1 MATAR
6 AEDTVA
12 MLRSSREEERTL
24 RSALDVSTDVLVIG
38 GGPAGAWAAV
48 AAAEV
53 ARVILVD
60 KGYLGTSGA
69 TAPSNTGTWFVP
81 PGEGRRG
88 AIEQRQPRTGG
99 LADPRWVE
107 RTLDTAWD
115 KLHCLAAWGYP
126 FPDDDEGQ
134 PYLANLRG
142 PDYMHFMRRRVLGA
156 GVTVLDHH
164 PALELLGDG
173 EAVAGAAG
181 IDRQRNRSWL
191 VRAGAVVL
199 ATGGCAF
206 GERILGSATLTGD
219 GYLMA
224 AEAGAVLSGMEFSAQ
239 YAFTPK
245 PSALNKGLPFR
256 WASFTRQDG
265 TPISTAGRDRH
276 AAVAE
281 ALLEGPVFARYDQVS
296 HELQRWLRQGQ
307 PNCFLPFD
315 RNGVDPFAERWPV
328 TLRCEGT
335 VRGVGGIR
343 LLDDDCATGVP
354 GLYAA
359 GDAASRERVTGAIS
373 GGGGPNSSWA
383 IASGN
388 WAGRAAATFAA
399 RLGTRAAE
407 RPLAALGHAGLR
419 PAGGAR
425 PELDA
430 PAIVRAVREEMLPL
444 DRNFFRREA
453 TLRRSLERLDGC
465 WTDLHC
471 HEPHDGAA
479 SLQLREA
486 AALTA
491 TSRWAYRSALARAE
505 SRGMHRRPDRPA
517 ADPTLAC
524 SLHADGLDEVRI
536 VRADGR
542 PSEAVS

>member
-1 MATAR
+1 MSRDGTLGPRAREAERLDLTA
-6 AEDTVA
+6 
-12 MLRSSREEERTL
+12 
-24 RSALDVSTDVLVIG
+24 DVLVIG
-38 GGPAGAWAAV
+38 GGPAGAWAAI
-48 AAAEV
+48 AAAGAG
-53 ARVILVD
+53 ARVVLVD

-81 PGEGRRG
+81 PGEGRRI
-88 AIEQRQPRTGG
+88 AIERRQPSTGG

-107 RTLDTAWD
+107 RTLDTAWE
-115 KLHCLAAWGYP
+115 KLHSLAGWGYP
-126 FPDDDEGQ
+126 FPMDDDGQ

-142 PDYMHFMRRRVLGA
+142 PDYMHFMRRRVSAA
-156 GVTVLDHH
+156 GVTILDHH

-173 EAVAGAAG
+173 GTIAGAAG
-181 IDRQRNRSWL
+181 IDRQRSRRWR
-191 VRAGAVVL
+191 VGAGAVVL

-206 GERILGSATLTGD
+206 GERMLGAATLTGD

-256 WASFTRQDG
+256 WASFTREDG
-265 TPISTAGRDRH
+265 TPISTEGRDRH

-281 ALLEGPVFARYDQVS
+281 ALLEGPVFARYDQAAP
-296 HELQRWLRQGQ
+296 ELWPWLRQGQ
-307 PNCFLPFD
+307 PNCFLPLD
-315 RNGVDPFAERWPV
+315 RSGVDPFTGRWPV

-343 LLDDDCATGVP
+343 LVGDDCATGVP

-388 WAGRAAATFAA
+388 WAGRAAAKFAA
-399 RLGTRAAE
+399 RLGARLGDRTVTPLGRAA
-407 RPLAALGHAGLR
+407 LR
-419 PAGGAR
+419 PVGTTRDDLNAQ
-425 PELDA
+425 E
-430 PAIVRAVREEMLPL
+430 IVRTVREEMLPL
-444 DRNFFRREA
+444 DRNFFRRES
-453 TLRRSLERLDGC
+453 TLHQSLGRLDAC
-465 WTDLHC
+465 WVDLQSHA
-471 HEPHDGAA
+471 PADGLAA
-479 SLQLREA
+479 VKAREA

-505 SRGMHRRPDRPA
+505 SPGMHRRRD
-517 ADPTLAC
+517 
-524 SLHADGLDEVRI
+524 SQ
-536 VRADGR
+536 
-542 PSEAVS
+542 

>member
-1 MATAR
+1 MTR
-6 AEDTVA
+6 ED
-12 MLRSSREEERTL
+12 LEL
-24 RSALDVSTDVLVIG
+24 SADVLVIG
-38 GGPAGAWAAV
+38 GGPAGAWAAL
-48 AAAEV
+48 AAAEAG
-53 ARVILVD
+53 ARVVLVD

-81 PGEGRRG
+81 PGEGRRA
-88 AIEQRQPRTGG
+88 AIAGRQPRTGG

-107 RTLDTAWD
+107 RTLDAAWD
-115 KLHCLAAWGYP
+115 RLHSLAAWGYP
-126 FPDDDEGQ
+126 FPDDDEGR

-142 PDYMHFMRRRVLGA
+142 PDYMHFMRRRVLA
-156 GVTVLDHH
+156 SGVTVLDHH

-173 EAVAGAAG
+173 ETVAGAAG
-181 IDRQRNRSWL
+181 IDRQRDRGWR
-191 VRAGAVVL
+191 VHAGAVVL

-206 GERILGSATLTGD
+206 GERMLGAATLTGD

-224 AEAGAVLSGMEFSAQ
+224 AESGAALSGMEFSAQ

-256 WASFTRQDG
+256 WASFFREDG

-281 ALLEGPVFARYDQVS
+281 ALLEGPVFCQYDRASPEVQG
-296 HELQRWLRQGQ
+296 WLRRGQ
-307 PNCFLPFD
+307 PNCFLPLD
-315 RNGVDPFAERWPV
+315 RTPVDAFGERWPL

-343 LLDDDCATGVP
+343 LVDDDCATGVP

-388 WAGRAAATFAA
+388 WAGRAAAAFAKRVDGRDR
-399 RLGTRAAE
+399 RLA
-407 RPLAALGHAGLR
+407 PLGQAGLR
-419 PAGGAR
+419 PASSAR
-425 PELDA
+425 EDFDA
-430 PAIVRAVREEMLPL
+430 EEIARAVREEMLPL
-444 DRNFFRREA
+444 DRNFFRREP
-453 TLRRSLERLDGC
+453 TLRRSLGRLDGC
-465 WTDLHC
+465 WTDLRRHALA
-471 HEPHDGAA
+471 EGLAA
-479 SLQLREA
+479 VKMREA

-491 TSRWAYRSALARAE
+491 SSRWAYRSALARAE
-505 SRGMHRRPDRPA
+505 SRGMHRRRDRPD
-517 ADPTLAC
+517 ADPGLAC
-524 SLHADGLDEVRI
+524 SLHASGLDDVRI
-536 VRADGR
+536 TRADGR
-542 PSEAVS
+542 PLA

>member
-1 MATAR
+1 MPPT
-6 AEDTVA
+6 E
-12 MLRSSREEERTL
+12 RSSTHRRREPD
-24 RSALDVSTDVLVIG
+24 ALDVSADVLVIG

-48 AAAEV
+48 AAADAG

-81 PGEGRRG
+81 PGEDRRL
-88 AIEQRQPRTGG
+88 AIERRQPRTGG

-115 KLHCLAAWGYP
+115 KLHSLASWGYP
-126 FPDDDEGQ
+126 FPNDDEGK

-142 PDYMHFMRRRVLGA
+142 PDYMHFMRRRVAAA
-156 GVTVLDHH
+156 GVTILDHH
-164 PALELLGDG
+164 PALELLGDR
-173 EAVAGAAG
+173 ETVAGAAG
-181 IDRQRNRSWL
+181 IDRQRGRRWRI
-191 VRAGAVVL
+191 RAGAVVL

-206 GERILGSATLTGD
+206 GERMLGTATSTGD

-256 WASFTRQDG
+256 WASFSREDG
-265 TPISTAGRDRH
+265 TPITAADRDQH
-276 AAVAE
+276 SAVAQ
-281 ALLEGPVFARYDQVS
+281 ALLEGPVFAQFDRAPVM
-296 HELQRWLRQGQ
+296 LRPWLRQGQ
-307 PNCFLPFD
+307 PNCFLPHD
-315 RNGVDPFAERWPV
+315 RSRIDPFTDRWPV

-343 LLDDDCATGVP
+343 LLDDDCASGVP

-388 WAGRAAATFAA
+388 WAGRAAAVFAA
-399 RLGTRAAE
+399 RHGARIADRSVTPLGRI
-407 RPLAALGHAGLR
+407 GLR
-419 PAGGAR
+419 PATR
-425 PELDA
+425 A
-430 PAIVRAVREEMLPL
+430 PANADVDEIVRVVREEMLPL
-444 DRNFFRREA
+444 DRNFFRREV
-453 TLRRSLERLDGC
+453 TLRRSLDRLDAC
-465 WTDLHC
+465 WSDLERHR
-471 HEPHDGAA
+471 PGDGLAVVRA
-479 SLQLREA
+479 REA

-505 SRGMHRRPDRPA
+505 SRGMHRRRDLPA
-517 ADPTLAC
+517 ADPALVC
-524 SLHADGLDEVRI
+524 SFQASGLDEVR
-536 VRADGR
+536 VLRVDRLVDGAA
-542 PSEAVS
+542 S

>member
-1 MATAR
+1 MPT
-6 AEDTVA
+6 EG
-12 MLRSSREEERTL
+12 SSIRPPQD
-24 RSALDVSTDVLVIG
+24 ALDALADVLVIG

-48 AAAEV
+48 AAADAG
-53 ARVILVD
+53 ARVVLVD

-81 PGEGRRG
+81 PGEGRRI
-88 AIEQRQPRTGG
+88 AIEQRQPHTGG
-99 LADPRWVE
+99 LADPRWVD
-107 RTLDTAWD
+107 RVLDTAWE
-115 KLHCLAAWGYP
+115 KLHHLAAWGYP
-126 FPDDDEGQ
+126 FPNDDEGR

-142 PDYMHFMRRRVLGA
+142 PDYMHFMRRRVLAAGA
-156 GVTVLDHH
+156 TILDHH

-173 EAVAGAAG
+173 DTIAGAAG
-181 IDRQRNRSWL
+181 IDRQRNRPWRI
-191 VRAGAVVL
+191 RAGAVVL

-206 GERILGSATLTGD
+206 GERILGAATSTGD

-265 TPISTAGRDRH
+265 SPISTAGRDRH

-281 ALLEGPVFARYDQVS
+281 ALLDGPVFAQYDRAEP
-296 HELQRWLRQGQ
+296 ELRSWLRQGQ
-307 PNCFLPFD
+307 PNCFLPLD
-315 RNGVDPFAERWPV
+315 RDGVDPFTERWPV
-328 TLRCEGT
+328 MLRCEGT

-343 LLDDDCATGVP
+343 LLGDDCSTGVP
-354 GLYAA
+354 GLYAV
-359 GDAASRERVTGAIS
+359 GDAATRERLTGAIS

-388 WAGRAAATFAA
+388 WAGRAAAKFAA
-399 RLGTRAAE
+399 RLGARIADRAVT
-407 RPLAALGHAGLR
+407 PLGQAGLR
-419 PAGGAR
+419 PTGTAR
-425 PELDA
+425 QDRDPHE
-430 PAIVRAVREEMLPL
+430 IVRIVREEMLPL

-453 TLRRSLERLDGC
+453 TLHRSLDRLDQC
-465 WTDLHC
+465 WADLQRRA
-471 HEPHDGAA
+471 PGDGLTAVKA
-479 SLQLREA
+479 REA

-505 SRGMHRRPDRPA
+505 SRGMHRRRDGPT
-517 ADPTLAC
+517 ADPSFAC
-524 SLHADGLDEVRI
+524 SLQASGLDDVRV
-536 VRADGR
+536 VRADG
-542 PSEAVS
+542 PTIAGAS

>member
-1 MATAR
+1 MSAHPTA
-6 AEDTVA
+6 A
-12 MLRSSREEERTL
+12 SSPAARPE
-24 RSALDVSTDVLVIG
+24 ALDLLADVLVIG

-53 ARVILVD
+53 GARVVLVD

-81 PGEGRRG
+81 PGEGRRA
-88 AIEQRQPRTGG
+88 AIEQRQSRTGG

-115 KLHCLAAWGYP
+115 RLHALAAWGYP
-126 FPDDDEGQ
+126 FPDDDEGR

-142 PDYMHFMRRRVLGA
+142 PDYMHFMRRRVLA
-156 GVTVLDHH
+156 QGVTVLDHH
-164 PALELLGDG
+164 PALELLADG
-173 EAVAGAAG
+173 GTVAGAAG
-181 IDRQRNRSWL
+181 IDRQRNRPWR
-191 VRAGAVVL
+191 VGAGAVVL

-206 GERILGSATLTGD
+206 GERMLGAATLTGD

-224 AEAGAVLSGMEFSAQ
+224 AESGAELSGMEFSAQ

-256 WASFTRQDG
+256 WASFTRGDG
-265 TPISTAGRDRH
+265 TPIVTTGRDRH

-281 ALLEGPVFARYDQVS
+281 ALLEGPVFAQYDKASPEVRS
-296 HELQRWLRQGQ
+296 WLRQGQ
-307 PNCFLPFD
+307 PNCFLPLD
-315 RNGVDPFAERWPV
+315 RTAVDPFTQRWPL

-388 WAGRAAATFAA
+388 WAGRAAAAFAA
-399 RLGTRAAE
+399 RLGGRIAGRATK
-407 RPLAALGHAGLR
+407 PFGGAGLR
-419 PAGGAR
+419 PRGTAR
-425 PELDA
+425 EDLDA
-430 PAIVRAVREEMLPL
+430 GEISRAVREEMLPL
-444 DRNFFRREA
+444 DRNFFRQA
-453 TLRRSLERLDGC
+453 VTLQRSL
-465 WTDLHC
+465 
-471 HEPHDGAA
+471 
-479 SLQLREA
+479 
-486 AALTA
+486 
-491 TSRWAYRSALARAE
+491 AR
-505 SRGMHRRPDRPA
+505 
-517 ADPTLAC
+517 
-524 SLHADGLDEVRI
+524 
-536 VRADGR
+536 
-542 PSEAVS
+542 

>member
-1 MATAR
+1 MTDPDR
-6 AEDTVA
+6 QHRDTG
-12 MLRSSREEERTL
+12 
-24 RSALDVSTDVLVIG
+24 ALDASADVLVIG

-48 AAAEV
+48 AAAETG

-69 TAPSNTGTWFVP
+69 TAPSNTGTWLVP
-81 PGEGRRG
+81 PGEGRRA

-126 FPDDDEGQ
+126 FPNDDEGR

-142 PDYMHFMRRRVLGA
+142 PDYMHFMRRRVLAA
-156 GVTVLDHH
+156 GVWVLDHH

-173 EAVAGAAG
+173 DTIAGAAG
-181 IDRQRNRSWL
+181 IDRQRARAWR

-206 GERILGSATLTGD
+206 GERMLGAAVLTGD

-224 AEAGAVLSGMEFSAQ
+224 AEAGAVMSGMEFSAQ

-245 PSALNKGLPFR
+245 PSALNKGLPYR
-256 WASFTRQDG
+256 WASFTRHDG
-265 TPISTAGRDRH
+265 TPIPIAGPDRH

-281 ALLEGPVFARYDQVS
+281 ALLQGPVFCQYDRATPEV
-296 HELQRWLRQGQ
+296 RAWLRQGQ
-307 PNCFLPFD
+307 PNCFLPLD
-315 RNGVDPFAERWPV
+315 RSGVEPFTERWPV

-343 LLDDDCATGVP
+343 LVDDDCATGVP

-388 WAGRAAATFAA
+388 WAGRAAAMFAGRIGA
-399 RLGTRAAE
+399 RSAD
-407 RPLAALGHAGLR
+407 RPLTSLGQAGLR
-419 PAGGAR
+419 PAGTAR
-425 PELDA
+425 EDLEPHE
-430 PAIVRAVREEMLPL
+430 IVRIVREEMLPL
-444 DRNFFRREA
+444 DRNFFRRA
-453 TLRRSLERLDGC
+453 ASLRRSLERLDAC
-465 WTDLHC
+465 WADLRRHGSG
-471 HEPHDGAA
+471 EGLAA
-479 SLQLREA
+479 VKTREA

-505 SRGMHRRPDRPA
+505 SRGMHRRRDRPDR
-517 ADPTLAC
+517 DPGFTC
-524 SLHADGLDEVRI
+524 SLEARGLDEVR
-536 VRADGR
+536 VSGA
-542 PSEAVS
+542 PS

>member
-1 MATAR
+1 MAIPQNR
-6 AEDTVA
+6 GAE
-12 MLRSSREEERTL
+12 
-24 RSALDVSTDVLVIG
+24 ALDVLADVLVIG

-48 AAAEV
+48 AAAQAG

-81 PGEGRRG
+81 PGEGRRR
-88 AIEQRQPRTGG
+88 AIEERQPRTGG

-107 RTLDTAWD
+107 RALDTAWE

-126 FPDDDEGQ
+126 FPDDDEGR

-142 PDYMHFMRRRVLGA
+142 PDYMHFMRRRVLAVGA
-156 GVTVLDHH
+156 TVLDHH

-173 EAVAGAAG
+173 ETIAGAAG
-181 IDRQRNRSWL
+181 IDRQRDRPWQ

-206 GERILGSATLTGD
+206 GERMLGAATLTGD
-219 GYLMA
+219 GYLLA
-224 AEAGAVLSGMEFSAQ
+224 AEAGATLSGMEFSAQ

-265 TPISTAGRDRH
+265 SPIAIAGPDRH
-276 AAVAE
+276 APVAE
-281 ALLEGPVFARYDQVS
+281 ALLEGPVFAQYDRATP
-296 HELQRWLRQGQ
+296 ELRPWLRQGQ
-307 PNCFLPFD
+307 PNCFLPLD
-315 RNGVDPFAERWPV
+315 RTGVDPFAERWPV

-335 VRGVGGIR
+335 VRGVGGIA
-343 LLDDDCATGVP
+343 LVDDNCATGVP

-359 GDAASRERVTGAIS
+359 GDAATRERLTGAIS

-399 RLGTRAAE
+399 RIGARSADRAVTPLGQ
-407 RPLAALGHAGLR
+407 AGLR
-419 PAGGAR
+419 PAGTADGNLHPGEIA
-425 PELDA
+425 
-430 PAIVRAVREEMLPL
+430 RAVREEMLPL
-444 DRNFFRREA
+444 DRNFFRRAA
-453 TLRRSLERLDGC
+453 TLRRSLDRLDAG
-465 WTDLHC
+465 WVHLRRHGLG
-471 HEPHDGAA
+471 EGLAA
-479 SLQLREA
+479 LKLREA

-491 TSRWAYRSALARAE
+491 TSRWAYRSALAREE
-505 SRGMHRRPDRPA
+505 SRGMHRRRDRPST
-517 ADPTLAC
+517 DPGLAR
-524 SLHADGLDEVRI
+524 SLRVSGLDEVRVTLAGGGAI
-536 VRADGR
+536 ART
-542 PSEAVS
+542 S

>member
-1 MATAR
+1 VAGTVRRDRDVETA
-6 AEDTVA
+6 D
-12 MLRSSREEERTL
+12 
-24 RSALDVSTDVLVIG
+24 ALADVLVIG

-48 AAAEV
+48 AAAEAG
-53 ARVILVD
+53 ARVVLVD

-81 PGEGRRG
+81 PGEGRRL

-107 RTLDTAWD
+107 RTLDAAWD
-115 KLHCLAAWGYP
+115 RLHALASWGYP
-126 FPDDDEGQ
+126 FPDDDEGR

-142 PDYMHFMRRRVLGA
+142 PDYMHFMRRRVLAA

-173 EAVAGAAG
+173 ETIAGAAG
-181 IDRQRNRSWL
+181 IDRQRERPWR

-206 GERILGSATLTGD
+206 GERMLGAATLTGD

-224 AEAGAVLSGMEFSAQ
+224 AEAGAALSGMEFSAQ

-265 TPISTAGRDRH
+265 TPIATDGRDRH

-281 ALLEGPVFARYDQVS
+281 ALLDGPVFAQYDLATLEV
-296 HELQRWLRQGQ
+296 RAWLRRGQ
-307 PNCFLPFD
+307 PNCFLPLD
-315 RNGVDPFAERWPV
+315 RSGVDPFRERWPL

-343 LLDDDCATGVP
+343 LLDEDCATGVP

-359 GDAASRERVTGAIS
+359 GDAATRERLTGAIS

-388 WAGRAAATFAA
+388 WAGRAAARFAA
-399 RLGTRAAE
+399 RIGPRIGARPVTPLG
-407 RPLAALGHAGLR
+407 GAGLR
-419 PAGGAR
+419 PAGTAR
-425 PELDA
+425 ESVA
-430 PAIVRAVREEMLPL
+430 AREIVGAVREEMLPL

-453 TLRRSLERLDGC
+453 MLRRSLERLDAC
-465 WTDLHC
+465 WTDLRSHGRAGGR
-471 HEPHDGAA
+471 GAVA
-479 SLQLREA
+479 LREA

-491 TSRWAYRSALARAE
+491 TSRWAYRSALARSE
-505 SRGMHRRPDRPA
+505 SRGMHRRRDRPG
-517 ADPTLAC
+517 ADPAFAC
-524 SLHADGLDEVRI
+524 SLHASGLDEVH
-536 VRADGR
+536 VTRADGPVISAR
-542 PSEAVS
+542 

>member
-1 MATAR
+1 MPR
-6 AEDTVA
+6 AIRRHRDAE
-12 MLRSSREEERTL
+12 
-24 RSALDVSTDVLVIG
+24 ALDGRADVLVIG
-38 GGPAGAWAAV
+38 GGPAGAWAAI
-48 AAAEV
+48 AATEAG

-81 PGEGRRG
+81 PGEGRRI

-126 FPDDDEGQ
+126 FPDDDEGR

-142 PDYMHFMRRRVLGA
+142 PDYMNFMRRRVLAA

-173 EAVAGAAG
+173 DTITGAAG
-181 IDRQRNRSWL
+181 VDRQRDRRWR
-191 VRAGAVVL
+191 VRAGAVIL

-206 GERILGSATLTGD
+206 GERMLGAATLTGD

-224 AEAGAVLSGMEFSAQ
+224 AEAGAGLSGMEFSAQ

-245 PSALNKGLPFR
+245 PSALNKGLPYR
-256 WASFTRQDG
+256 WATFTRQDG
-265 TPISTAGRDRH
+265 TSIPLAGRDRH

-281 ALLEGPVFARYDQVS
+281 ALLEGPVFCQYDRASPEV
-296 HELQRWLRQGQ
+296 RAWLRQGQ
-307 PNCFLPFD
+307 PNCFLPLD
-315 RNGVDPFAERWPV
+315 RSGVEPFTERWPV

-343 LLDDDCATGVP
+343 LLGDDCATGVA

-359 GDAASRERVTGAIS
+359 GDAATRERLTGAIS

-388 WAGRAAATFAA
+388 WAGRAAAAFAA
-399 RLGTRAAE
+399 RLGAKLAD
-407 RPLAALGHAGLR
+407 RPATPLGRTGLR
-419 PAGGAR
+419 PAEAAR
-425 PELDA
+425 EDLDEDEV
-430 PAIVRAVREEMLPL
+430 VRAVREEMLPL

-453 TLRRSLERLDGC
+453 TLRRSLDRLDAC
-465 WTDLHC
+465 WDDLRRHASG
-471 HEPHDGAA
+471 DGLGAVKT
-479 SLQLREA
+479 REA

-491 TSRWAYRSALARAE
+491 SSRWAYRSALARAE
-505 SRGMHRRPDRPA
+505 SRGMHRRRDLPA
-517 ADPTLAC
+517 ADPGLAC
-524 SLHADGLDEVRI
+524 SLHVSGLDQVRVI
-536 VRADGR
+536 RADGATIA
-542 PSEAVS
+542 S

>member
-1 MATAR
+1 
-6 AEDTVA
+6 
-12 MLRSSREEERTL
+12 MLDRL
-24 RSALDVSTDVLVIG
+24 ADVLVIG

-48 AAAEV
+48 AAAEAGAV
-53 ARVILVD
+53 VVLVD

-81 PGEGRRG
+81 PENRQA

-107 RTLDTAWD
+107 RTLDAAWD

-126 FPDDDEGQ
+126 FPDDDQGR

-142 PDYMHFMRRRVLGA
+142 PDYMHFMRRRVLAA

-173 EAVAGAAG
+173 DAISGAAG
-181 IDRQRNRSWL
+181 IDRQRHQPWRI
-191 VRAGAVVL
+191 RAGAVVL

-206 GERILGSATLTGD
+206 GERMLGAAVLTGD

-224 AEAGAVLSGMEFSAQ
+224 VEAGAGLSGMEFSAQ

-245 PSALNKGLPFR
+245 PSALNKGLPYR
-256 WASFTRQDG
+256 WATFTRLDG
-265 TPISTAGRDRH
+265 TVISTAGRDRH
-276 AAVAE
+276 IAVAE
-281 ALLEGPVFARYDQVS
+281 ALLEGPVFCQYDRASPEVRS
-296 HELQRWLRQGQ
+296 WLRQGQ
-307 PNCFLPFD
+307 PNCFLPLD
-315 RNGVDPFAERWPV
+315 RSGVEPFTERWPV

-388 WAGRAAATFAA
+388 WAGRAAAMFAVRNGA
-399 RLGTRAAE
+399 RIAGRSAKPLGE
-407 RPLAALGHAGLR
+407 VGLR
-419 PAGGAR
+419 PAGTGREA
-425 PELDA
+425 LDA
-430 PAIVRAVREEMLPL
+430 QEIVRAVREEMLPL
-444 DRNFFRREA
+444 DRNFFREET
-453 TLRRSLERLDGC
+453 TLQRSLERLDTC
-465 WTDLHC
+465 WADLRR
-471 HEPHDGAA
+471 HEAGDGPAA
-479 SLQLREA
+479 IKAREA

-491 TSRWAYRSALARAE
+491 TARWAYRSALARTE
-505 SRGMHRRPDRPA
+505 SRGMHRRRDIPD
-517 ADPTLAC
+517 ADPGFAC
-524 SLHADGLDEVRI
+524 SLSVSGLDEIRVA
-536 VRADGR
+536 RADGR
-542 PSEAVS
+542 AITIAP